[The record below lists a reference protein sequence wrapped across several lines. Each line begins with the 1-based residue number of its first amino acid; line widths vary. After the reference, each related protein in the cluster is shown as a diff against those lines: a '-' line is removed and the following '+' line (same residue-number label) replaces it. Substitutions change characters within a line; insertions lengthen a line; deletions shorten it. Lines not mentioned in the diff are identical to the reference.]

1 MIYTYEILRQ
11 PINLTVIYHATTTG
25 LVSEEKEQTKNKK

>member
-11 PINLTVIYHATTTG
+11 PIDLTVIYPPITTG
-25 LVSEEKEQTKNKK
+25 LVSEEKEQKQKKK